1 MLAFSAGFA
10 GSGFVM
16 LKVLGWG
23 AEGLVGANAVNMAM
37 RIIWSWWFVRG
48 VLKEEG
54 VAFGVREVMPGKVVV
69 GVGMVVAGY
78 LRVLERSFDGG
89 LIDLVRVLMMGGV
102 YGLMM

>member
-1 MLAFSAGFA
+1 
-10 GSGFVM
+10 
-16 LKVLGWG
+16 
-23 AEGLVGANAVNMAM
+23 
-37 RIIWSWWFVRG
+37 
-48 VLKEEG
+48 
-54 VAFGVREVMPGKVVV
+54 V